1 MSTKFKFANPDGLY
15 FVTFSVVGWIDV
27 FTRRVYKDLLLDC
40 LRHCI
45 SQKGLVLYGYVIMS
59 NHVHL
64 IISCNGTATLS
75 EVMRDLKKYSSYR
88 IVKGIK
94 ENVQESRRKWLLYLF
109 AKAGQANSN
118 NTNYQFW
125 QQDNHPILLH
135 PNTDALERKLNYI
148 HQNPVRAGLVS
159 EASAYLYSSA
169 SNYEHME
176 SVLPEV
182 TLYWS

>member
-1 MSTKFKFANPDGLY
+1 MSTKYKFADPDGLY

-40 LRHCI
+40 LGYCI

-64 IISCNGTATLS
+64 IISRNGTATLP
-75 EVMRDLKKYSSYR
+75 EIMRDLKKYSSYR
-88 IVKGIK
+88 IIQEIK
-94 ENVQESRRKWLLYLF
+94 DNIQESRRKWLLHLF
-109 AKAGQANSN
+109 AKVGEANSN

-135 PNTDALERKLNYI
+135 PNTDDLERKLNYI
-148 HQNPVRAGLVS
+148 HQNPVRAGWVS
-159 EASAYLYSSA
+159 EASAYVYSSA
-169 SNYEHME
+169 SNYGQID
-176 SVLPEV
+176 SVLQEV
-182 TLYWS
+182 TLYQI